1 MGELNIKLNIRNS
14 NFYRVYF
21 LSRNAWAARNS
32 VKIRK
37 NVIKQTK
44 FQSKPRKFN
53 IFAPLVYNVFDDFFR
68 NKVEK
73 VKNLWIINL
82 EL

>member
-1 MGELNIKLNIRNS
+1 M
-14 NFYRVYF
+14 
-21 LSRNAWAARNS
+21 
-32 VKIRK
+32 
-37 NVIKQTK
+37 IKQTK

-73 VKNLWIINL
+73 DLVPEKNDFQKSLNHKP
-82 EL
+82 